1 MSDLIKDSIEQAQNI
16 ALAGLKGGYEIGK
29 RESAAKLAEKDAAI
43 AELREAL
50 DHHGRLLSET
60 EINYWKEWLQDIG
73 KMEVTPPGCNVL
85 CLMALQF
92 LRAQEILAKHAPILP
107 NLHSHHDHAELL
119 RDEYPDKY
127 AGLKADAIRENGDT
141 K

>member
-1 MSDLIKDSIEQAQNI
+1 MNEFMQAFQSGEDAYKSVLREGI
-16 ALAGLKGGYEIGK
+16 ALGK

-43 AELREAL
+43 AELVEAL
-50 DHHGRLLSET
+50 REIQDDCET
-60 EINYWKEWLQDIG
+60 VARDESITVAERRTWRVIAHK
-73 KMEVTPPGCNVL
+73 CNN
-85 CLMALQF
+85 A
-92 LRAQEILAKHAPILP
+92 ATKHAPILP
-107 NLHSHHDHAELL
+107 NLHSHHGRAEML

>member
-1 MSDLIKDSIEQAQNI
+1 MNEIGKLLASGQQAYEA
-16 ALAGLKGGYEIGK
+16 ALQEGIRIGK

-43 AELREAL
+43 ADLVAL
-50 DHHGRLLSET
+50 
-60 EINYWKEWLQDIG
+60 LQRIAAGTVPAVGASTSYTD
-73 KMEVTPPGCNVL
+73 C
-85 CLMALQF
+85 MAF
-92 LRAQEILAKHAPILP
+92 AQAALAKHAPILP
-107 NLHSHHDHAELL
+107 NLHSHHDRAELL

>member
-16 ALAGLKGGYEIGK
+16 AFAGMKGGYEIAK

-43 AELREAL
+43 AELCEAL
-50 DHHGRLLSET
+50 QECIEYVPERSRPVLLRIARS
-60 EINYWKEWLQDIG
+60 
-73 KMEVTPPGCNVL
+73 
-85 CLMALQF
+85 ALS
-92 LRAQEILAKHAPILP
+92 KHTPILP
-107 NLHSHHDHAELL
+107 NLHSHHDRAELL

>member
-1 MSDLIKDSIEQAQNI
+1 MNDLIKDSIDQAQNI
-16 ALAGLKGGYEIGK
+16 ALAGMKGGYEIAT

-43 AELREAL
+43 AELREAARFVVDNL
-50 DHHGRLLSET
+50 PGALSNALGRTSYDTGWQASTLAERELSNLRT
-60 EINYWKEWLQDIG
+60 
-73 KMEVTPPGCNVL
+73 VL
-85 CLMALQF
+85 A
-92 LRAQEILAKHAPILP
+92 RHAPILP
-107 NLHSHHDHAELL
+107 NLHSHHDRAELL

>member
-1 MSDLIKDSIEQAQNI
+1 MSDLIKDSIDQAQNI
-16 ALAGLKGGYEIGK
+16 ALAGMKGGYEIAK

-43 AELREAL
+43 AELVEAL
-50 DHHGRLLSET
+50 HPFAIEF
-60 EINYWKEWLQDIG
+60 EIADAAGELQHWPPN
-73 KMEVTPPGCNVL
+73 EVKYCE
-85 CLMALQF
+85 AAW
-92 LRAQEILAKHAPILP
+92 RAIRKHAQIMP
-107 NLHSHHDHAELL
+107 NRHSHHDRAELL

>member
-1 MSDLIKDSIEQAQNI
+1 MN
-16 ALAGLKGGYEIGK
+16 EIGKLLASGQQAYEAALQEGIRIAK

-43 AELREAL
+43 ADLHEAL
-50 DHHGRLLSET
+50 KLVLLECR
-60 EINYWKEWLQDIG
+60 
-73 KMEVTPPGCNVL
+73 PGQLSGDVRANATS
-85 CLMALQF
+85 ALA
-92 LRAQEILAKHAPILP
+92 RHAPILP
-107 NLHSHHDHAELL
+107 NLHSHHDRAELL